1 MLPPNEPFN
10 ESYLNTDYLE
20 LRSVTVSS
28 SSQEYSYEKL
38 PKSEEWKIVWERNK
52 YKSIITE
59 NPHEFPKW
67 RAWWQF

>member
-38 PKSEEWKIVWERNK
+38 PKSEE
-52 YKSIITE
+52 
-59 NPHEFPKW
+59 
-67 RAWWQF
+67 